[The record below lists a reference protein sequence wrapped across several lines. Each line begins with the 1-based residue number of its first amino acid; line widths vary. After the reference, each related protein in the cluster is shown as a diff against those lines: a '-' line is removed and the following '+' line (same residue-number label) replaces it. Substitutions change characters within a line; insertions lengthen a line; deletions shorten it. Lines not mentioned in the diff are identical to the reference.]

1 MKTLF
6 LCASAIAL
14 LVAVDTVA
22 QGPST
27 SSPDPR
33 VGLKPGVR
41 TAGVAMRNMEL
52 VASLPKPRGF
62 FDPGSPGGLPT
73 PPEPDPGLPPQTLLC
88 SRLAKQSRVLSAL
101 PIPTWHSA
109 GTMP

>member
-6 LCASAIAL
+6 LCASAMAL

-27 SSPDPR
+27 SSADPR

-41 TAGVAMRNMEL
+41 NAGVAARNMEL

-62 FDPGSPGGLPT
+62 FDPG
-73 PPEPDPGLPPQTLLC
+73 
-88 SRLAKQSRVLSAL
+88 V
-101 PIPTWHSA
+101 A
-109 GTMP
+109 GRTTDAA